1 MPEETEICTAIC
13 KPKEADYTL
22 DTKSTAGPFLR
33 QSTAETRSAVAD
45 DNELVGRVR
54 SGEHERYYDLVAPHE
69 RRVYVIALSILRNQ
83 ADAEDCVQ
91 DAVLK
96 AFRHLDQFRGDSN
109 FGSWL
114 VRITI
119 NEAKMR
125 LRKLRPQLYES
136 LDDAH
141 ENEHGEYVPRTLG
154 DWREIPS
161 EALER
166 KEIREILV
174 TAVESLGE
182 IYKEV
187 FVLRDVE
194 GNDVATTA
202 QILGISEVA
211 VKTRLLRARLQLRD
225 ILSPMLKDCGVLSRA
240 LFKKGKNPWR

>member
-1 MPEETEICTAIC
+1 MDP
-13 KPKEADYTL
+13 
-22 DTKSTAGPFLR
+22 KSTAGPFLR
-33 QSTAETRSAVAD
+33 RSTAETRSAVAD

-83 ADAEDCVQ
+83 GDAEDCVQ

-96 AFRHLDQFRGDSN
+96 AFRHLDQFRGDSS

-141 ENEHGEYVPRTLG
+141 ENENADYIPRTLG

-202 QILGISEVA
+202 QILGVSEVA

-225 ILSPMLKDCGVLSRA
+225 ILSPMLKGSGVLSRA